1 MRESERGID
10 MTLGHGWRVT
20 MLAAAAAVLLAP
32 TAAWADWRR
41 AESDR
46 FVVYSD
52 GSERSLN
59 DYVRKLETF
68 DRVLRYLWRA
78 PATDASRKLPIYL
91 VGSRAGLLRV
101 HPASQQNV
109 VGTYFPTE
117 EDIFAVAIRGENDEV
132 LLHEYVHHFMLANMP
147 GAYPGWF
154 VEGFAEYYMTADI
167 DDGRVTLGNYSDNRA
182 GWLLNAT
189 WLPLEVLLRSRP
201 GEVTRSSHRDTYYPV
216 AWLLTHWFMSDPAR
230 RTQLDAYLTDVG
242 AGGDPVEAM
251 QRATGLSLPELRA
264 ELRRYTGRR
273 LTSRIVEG
281 SFPEPQITISRLP
294 SSANDLLLLNQRL
307 KVGVA
312 EDQREATGREA
323 ARLAARHA
331 DDPLALLA
339 AGHAGLHFGDRSA
352 GEAALKRLLEIDPA
366 HVEALQFLASEHMRQ
381 AQGAED
387 DDARLALQRGA
398 RGYLARAYEAEPN
411 HYRTLMLLAEL
422 RSGVANYPNENDLLT
437 LGLAF
442 DRAPQLAEVR
452 LNYAS
457 ALVRADKKSEAIA
470 LLEPLAN
477 GPHGGGAADAAQ
489 RMIEEMKA
497 GEAPPPPEVEDQIE
511 SGPTPEEPRYRPPEN
526 AEPTAA
532 R

>member
-1 MRESERGID
+1 
-10 MTLGHGWRVT
+10 MTISRGWRT
-20 MLAAAAAVLLAP
+20 AMFAAAAAVLMAP
-32 TAAWADWRR
+32 GAAWAEWRR

-59 DYVRKLETF
+59 EYVQKLETF
-68 DRVLRYLWRA
+68 DHVLRYLWRT

-91 VGSRAGLLRV
+91 VGSRSGLLRV
-101 HPASQQNV
+101 HPASQPNV

-167 DDGRVTLGNYSDNRA
+167 DGEKITLGKYSDNRA

-201 GEVTRSSHRDTYYPV
+201 GEVTRSSHRQTYYPV
-216 AWLLTHWFMSDPAR
+216 AWLLTHWFMSDAAR
-230 RTQLDAYLTDVG
+230 RAQLDAYLSDVG
-242 AGGDPVEAM
+242 EGGDPVEAM
-251 QRATGLSLPELRA
+251 QRATSLSLPELRT
-264 ELRRYTGRR
+264 ELRRYMGRR
-273 LTSRIVEG
+273 LTGRVVEG
-281 SFPEPQITISRLP
+281 RFPEARITISRLP
-294 SSANDLLLLNQRL
+294 ASADDLLLMNQRL
-307 KVGVA
+307 KVGVD

-323 ARLAARHA
+323 ARLAARHG

-339 AGHAGLHFGDRSA
+339 AGHAGLHFGDRPA
-352 GEAALKRLLEIDPA
+352 GEAAFKRLLEIEPA
-366 HVEALQFLASEHMRQ
+366 HVEALQYLASEYMRQ
-381 AQGAED
+381 AGVAED
-387 DDARLALQRGA
+387 DDARLSLQRAA

-411 HYRTLMLLAEL
+411 HYRTLMLMAEL
-422 RSGVANYPNENDLLT
+422 RSAAPNYPNNNDLLT

-457 ALVRADKKSEAIA
+457 ALGRADRKDEAIS

-511 SGPTPEEPRYRPPEN
+511 SGPAPDESQSGSPDD
-526 AEPTAA
+526 AEPAAA